1 MSRLIWLPSG
11 LSDVQRLYRFLAEKD
26 KEAARR
32 AVGTIRM
39 GVKVLA
45 QNPEIGRTNEA
56 VGPDFREWLIDF
68 GESGYVVLYH
78 FDGDTA
84 AIYAVRHQ
92 RELEYSKVY

>member
-11 LSDVQRLYRFLAEKD
+11 LSDVQRIYRFLAKKD
-26 KEAARR
+26 KEVARR
-32 AVGTIRM
+32 AIGTIRL

-45 QNPEIGRTNEA
+45 QNPEIGRITEV
-56 VGPDFREWLIDF
+56 VGSDFREWLINF

-78 FDGDTA
+78 FDGDLV

-92 RELEYSKVY
+92 RELEYSGVY